1 MKFTLPCA
9 YLLPRYGCYMAILAI
24 DQGTSSTKAI
34 LLDADFKVIAKAS
47 SALSVD
53 HNQSGMSQASGKD
66 MWHSITDA
74 IGKLQILPGVKI
86 EAAALANQGESILA
100 WDRITGEPLT
110 PIIIWQDSRS
120 AKLCQERKSQNQ
132 FVLSKTGLTIDPYF
146 VAPKMLWLKNQY
158 PNLDK
163 NAVITTTDSWLI
175 YKLTKKFVTD
185 KATASRTLLLD
196 LSTCSWQQQLADI
209 WQLDINDLPELV
221 DNDQIIGRINTPDVP
236 ILKDVPLAAA
246 IVDQA
251 AALFAQNCFNPGQAK
266 CTFGTGAFLLTNIGD
281 SVKISKNGLAT
292 SLAWQTK
299 SAKAYYLDGQVFT
312 AASAVDWLI
321 QNKFLA
327 TIEDIDNLPD
337 AKGVVASASF
347 AGIGA
352 PHWRPNA
359 TAAISGLGLNH
370 DRSHIASA
378 VVDGIAAAIADLLLA
393 VKSDGVKITQLRVDG
408 GLTQSKKLM
417 QMQADLAQIPVE
429 IFAHPDAT
437 AIGVGYLAA
446 LSTGSVKSISE
457 FDRYWQP
464 AQSFTPKM
472 SSDQAQNYLS
482 RWRTIEEVSLDR
494 E

>member
-1 MKFTLPCA
+1 
-9 YLLPRYGCYMAILAI
+9 MAILAI

-34 LLDADFKVIAKAS
+34 LLDSDFKVIAKAS
-47 SALSVD
+47 SPLPVD

-66 MWHSITDA
+66 MWHSVTDA
-74 IGKLQILPGVKI
+74 IGKLQIPAGIKI

-100 WDRITGEPLT
+100 WDRKTGEPLT

-120 AKLCQERKSQNQ
+120 AKLCQERKNQNQ

-146 VAPKMLWLKNQY
+146 VAPKMLWLKNQF
-158 PNLDK
+158 PNLGD
-163 NAVITTTDSWLI
+163 NAVITTTDTWLI
-175 YKLTKKFVTD
+175 FKLTNKFVTD
-185 KATASRTLLLD
+185 KATASRSLLLD
-196 LSTCSWQQQLADI
+196 LATSSWQQQLADI
-209 WQLDINDLPELV
+209 WQLDINDLPEV
-221 DNDQIIGRINTPDVP
+221 INNDQIIGAINTPE
-236 ILKDVPLAAA
+236 IELLKDVPLAAA

-251 AALFAQNCFNPGQAK
+251 AALFAQNCFQPGQAK
-266 CTFGTGAFLLTNIGD
+266 CTFGTGAFLLTNIG
-281 SVKISKNGLAT
+281 SEVMISKNGLAT

-321 QNKFLA
+321 QNKFLTSIA
-327 TIEDIDNLPD
+327 EIDQLPD
-337 AKGVVASASF
+337 ANGVVASASF

-352 PHWRPNA
+352 PLWRPDA

-370 DRSHIASA
+370 DRSHIAAA
-378 VVDGIAAAIADLLLA
+378 VVDGIAAAIADLLAA
-393 VKSDGVKITQLRVDG
+393 VKSDGVRITQLRVDG

-429 IFAHPDAT
+429 VFAHPDAT
-437 AIGVGYLAA
+437 AIGVGFLAA
-446 LSTGSVKSISE
+446 LATGEVKSISE

-464 AQSFTPKM
+464 AQIYLPKI
-472 SSDQAQNYLS
+472 SSDQAQHYLS
-482 RWRTIEEVSLDR
+482 RWRTIQEVSLDR

>member
-1 MKFTLPCA
+1 
-9 YLLPRYGCYMAILAI
+9 MAILAI

-34 LLDADFKVIAKAS
+34 LLDSDFKVIAKAS
-47 SALSVD
+47 SPLPVD

-66 MWHSITDA
+66 MWHSVTDA
-74 IGKLQILPGVKI
+74 IGKLQIPAGIKI

-100 WDRITGEPLT
+100 WDRKTGEPLT

-120 AKLCQERKSQNQ
+120 AKLCQERKNQNQ

-146 VAPKMLWLKNQY
+146 VAPKMLWLKNQF
-158 PNLDK
+158 PNLGD
-163 NAVITTTDSWLI
+163 NAVITTTDTWLI
-175 YKLTKKFVTD
+175 FKLTNKFVTD
-185 KATASRTLLLD
+185 KATASRSLLLD
-196 LSTCSWQQQLADI
+196 LATSSWQQQLADI
-209 WQLDINDLPELV
+209 WQLDINDLPEV
-221 DNDQIIGRINTPDVP
+221 INNDQIIGAINTPE
-236 ILKDVPLAAA
+236 IELLKDVPLAAA

-251 AALFAQNCFNPGQAK
+251 AALFAQNCFQPGQAK
-266 CTFGTGAFLLTNIGD
+266 CTFGTGAFLLTNIG
-281 SVKISKNGLAT
+281 SEVMISKNGLAT

-321 QNKFLA
+321 QNKFLTSIA
-327 TIEDIDNLPD
+327 EIDQLPD
-337 AKGVVASASF
+337 ANGVVASASF

-352 PHWRPNA
+352 PLWRPDA

-370 DRSHIASA
+370 DRSHIAAA
-378 VVDGIAAAIADLLLA
+378 VVDGIAAAIADLLAA
-393 VKSDGVKITQLRVDG
+393 VKSDGVRITQLRVDG

-429 IFAHPDAT
+429 VFAHPDAT
-437 AIGVGYLAA
+437 AIGVGFLAA
-446 LSTGSVKSISE
+446 LATGEVKSISE

-464 AQSFTPKM
+464 AQIYLPKM
-472 SSDQAQNYLS
+472 SSDQAQHYLS
-482 RWRTIEEVSLDR
+482 RWRTIQEVSLDR

>member
-1 MKFTLPCA
+1 
-9 YLLPRYGCYMAILAI
+9 MAILAI

-34 LLDADFKVIAKAS
+34 LLDSDFKVITKAAS
-47 SALSVD
+47 PLPVD

-66 MWHSITDA
+66 MWHSLTDA
-74 IGKLQILPGVKI
+74 INKLEIPAGIKI

-100 WDRITGEPLT
+100 WDKKTGEPIT

-185 KATASRTLLLD
+185 KATASRTLLVD
-196 LSTCSWQQQLADI
+196 LTTCSWQQQLADI

-221 DNDQIIGRINTPDVP
+221 DNDQIIGRITTPDLP

-266 CTFGTGAFLLTNIGD
+266 CTFGTGAFLLTNIGEAA
-281 SVKISKNGLAT
+281 KISKNGLAT
-292 SLAWQTK
+292 SLAWKTK
-299 SAKAYYLDGQVFT
+299 SATSYYLDGQVYT

-327 TIEDIDNLPD
+327 TIAEIDNLPD
-337 AKGVVASASF
+337 ANGVVASASF

-370 DRSHIASA
+370 DRSHIAAA
-378 VVDGIAAAIADLLLA
+378 VVDGIAAAIADLLSA
-393 VKSDGVKITQLRVDG
+393 VKSDGVAITQLRVDG

-429 IFAHPDAT
+429 VFAHPDAT
-437 AIGVGYLAA
+437 AIGAAYLAA
-446 LSTGSVKSISE
+446 LAIGSVKSIAE
-457 FDRYWQP
+457 FNRFWQP
-464 AQSFTPKM
+464 AQIFTPKM
-472 SSDQAQNYLS
+472 SSDQAQKYLS
-482 RWRTIEEVSLDR
+482 RWRTIQEVSLDR